1 LGNHSRGAYRRLV
14 AGLIALALLSACS
27 TTRPV
32 IITDPQSLA
41 DQITAGDRIEI
52 EKKNGAVLKFT
63 VTEVSPAGLQ
73 GGTVFVPGEDIARVS
88 VMEGVHPAMVVF
100 LVLLAGTAVWMLV
113 DSDDVCGDWP
123 AVPCEEGL

>member
-1 LGNHSRGAYRRLV
+1 MRLV
-14 AGLIALALLSACS
+14 AGLIALALLCACS

-41 DQITAGDRIEI
+41 GQITAGDRIEI
-52 EKKNGAVLKFT
+52 EKKDGAVLKFK
-63 VTEVSPAGLQ
+63 VTEVSPAGLR

-88 VMEGVHPAMVVF
+88 VIKGVHPAMVVF